1 MVIFL
6 YRATLPLTSQLGS
19 RNQSTLVSALTTPLL
34 NKHIRPTTK
43 RIHHLRVRTASF
55 ADIGITCG
63 GVTLLPNPGTYRK
76 EIPSRQGAV
85 DMMAR
90 SGRGGR
96 GRRGGRG
103 GRSNRS
109 DRVRISE
116 PTRAGQSRSSVS
128 PGDLVQVVQKQ
139 HQGSGQLTTGVVSRL
154 LTNSGFHPR
163 GIKVML
169 SGGIVGRVQF
179 ITGIDTEPSSSLLS
193 DTTVAIAGGESHNS
207 SSRRQE
213 RGYSSTGSSSTRS
226 SGREEAGDEKQ
237 TKKEEWDMLSL
248 PAATIGA
255 AAGSTSTSTIRNERP
270 QRVPPSPATTTSN
283 SNYFAPPA
291 AAENSGAAAR
301 ATTTSSGTSTA
312 PAAPATAPDLAA
324 PAAVFQAR
332 QRRAFRAERVQG
344 RSWSLNEDGELVA
357 KGEGAEDVVR
367 GGNNTRDEG
376 FVLTG
381 NGGGQRRGGRG
392 SDRRRGRGRGR
403 GQ

>member
-116 PTRAGQSRSSVS
+116 PTRAGQSRYT
-128 PGDLVQVVQKQ
+128 
-139 HQGSGQLTTGVVSRL
+139 HRTG
-154 LTNSGFHPR
+154 TC
-163 GIKVML
+163 
-169 SGGIVGRVQF
+169 VGCLR
-179 ITGIDTEPSSSLLS
+179 TEP
-193 DTTVAIAGGESHNS
+193 
-207 SSRRQE
+207 
-213 RGYSSTGSSSTRS
+213 GSSKGFVPASYLRKAMPGSPRQLYCSTRS
-226 SGREEAGDEKQ
+226 GRV
-237 TKKEEWDMLSL
+237 
-248 PAATIGA
+248 
-255 AAGSTSTSTIRNERP
+255 IR
-270 QRVPPSPATTTSN
+270 
-283 SNYFAPPA
+283 
-291 AAENSGAAAR
+291 
-301 ATTTSSGTSTA
+301 
-312 PAAPATAPDLAA
+312 
-324 PAAVFQAR
+324 
-332 QRRAFRAERVQG
+332 
-344 RSWSLNEDGELVA
+344 
-357 KGEGAEDVVR
+357 K
-367 GGNNTRDEG
+367 
-376 FVLTG
+376 
-381 NGGGQRRGGRG
+381 
-392 SDRRRGRGRGR
+392 
-403 GQ
+403 